1 MTSLSGYIQ
10 CLPYLKVEAEQLSEM
25 SEVFLRLREE
35 LHEPHCEVEQTS
47 SLPVDHHLVLLLRG
61 TGEVVPPVDL
71 HALPTVE
78 LQHLL
83 TEDCD
88 GLRVSQL
95 QDLLQAD
102 EHDVGGAVYGAG
114 LSIDEVST
122 WLSSPQDGAVLDIVY
137 QQAGVMEHLDDFLD
151 ISDLFLRD
159 IQPQVEA
166 GYEFVPD
173 VFAGNFDDVTVRLQQ
188 ESFLSG

>member
-10 CLPYLKVEAEQLSEM
+10 CLPYLKVEAEQLSEV

-35 LHEPHCEVEQTS
+35 LHEPHCEVEQTP

-71 HALPTVE
+71 HALPPVE

-88 GLRVSQL
+88 RLRVSQL

-114 LSIDEVST
+114 LSIDEMST
-122 WLSSPQDGAVLDIVY
+122 WLASPQDGAVLDVIYEETGVVKHLYDLLNLNDLLLRYAEPLVKPSY
-137 QQAGVMEHLDDFLD
+137 Q
-151 ISDLFLRD
+151 
-159 IQPQVEA
+159 
-166 GYEFVPD
+166 FVPD
-173 VFAGNFDDVTVRLQQ
+173 VFASQSDYVTVGL
-188 ESFLSG
+188 E